1 MNLKDN
7 YIKMLKDNHVMS
19 EMNYQYFEFV
29 SFSKGQY
36 LLRQGQRLDYLY
48 ILVKG
53 KLKVSHTTA
62 NGSTVLNC
70 FAYPIYILGEVE
82 FLNDRDVINDI
93 YAIDDIYCLST
104 SIELYKNELFNDP
117 IFIRYLAQT
126 MSCKLYNTNHN
137 SSISMNYPVENRL
150 ASYLIACQD
159 DMMIEDNFVL
169 VAEMIGCSYRQ
180 LQRVL
185 NNFCQKKYINKIK
198 RSCYQILD
206 VSSLQQLSQDLYFLH
221 Q

>member
-185 NNFCQKKYINKIK
+185 NNFCQKQYINKIK

>member
-150 ASYLIACQD
+150 ASYLIACQN

-185 NNFCQKKYINKIK
+185 NNFCQKQYISKIK